1 MTVCDGP
8 VCICGLSDDRC
19 VCGCVV
25 PEAAPIADFLPSAAK
40 AAAMAVELPPPP
52 AEPTVGPP
60 VKRTAFSSRYELQRG
75 ELREIDSE
83 AQLEAVA
90 AEEIAMQRKRKR
102 WKPPAPEDLAE
113 EELEVVGAICE
124 MELLGQ
130 LVQMV
135 SRADDGSVADF
146 VREHRIDPN
155 TQDIAT
161 GHTPL
166 RAAACAGRAIAVA
179 ELIDCG
185 AELWDV
191 DCHGRCALWWSC
203 ALGRDHVLSLLLD
216 YDPAAA
222 PPPDDSGAS
231 CAGLLLR
238 RGHDG
243 ALCVLLDRAASA
255 DQPGSTAACGLL
267 RQIGEADIADAS
279 ANGHAEALHAL
290 RRHLCGSWLAGAAA
304 GGDLAAATSAPL
316 LESRVVL
323 RGMRGRPEL
332 NGRTGVAVGWDDVT
346 GRYTVALDAGAA
358 APAKAA
364 CDASARFGGDG
375 SGGDVSIAERHV
387 HAEAEGAE
395 EASLAAGSGESDEP
409 DGAIGELARGALLFR
424 DDLGRPRCDEFG
436 NDPYGRPIWN
446 AIPTWLVEEA
456 QAARQPAPAAPAAAA
471 PAVADAAPAEAAPG
485 RKSERRG

>member
-90 AEEIAMQRKRKR
+90 AQEIAMQRKRKR

-203 ALGRDHVLSLLLD
+203 ALGRDHVRASRRL
-216 YDPAAA
+216 PAL
-222 PPPDDSGAS
+222 PPLPD
-231 CAGLLLR
+231 C
-238 RGHDG
+238 
-243 ALCVLLDRAASA
+243 
-255 DQPGSTAACGLL
+255 
-267 RQIGEADIADAS
+267 
-279 ANGHAEALHAL
+279 
-290 RRHLCGSWLAGAAA
+290 
-304 GGDLAAATSAPL
+304 APL
-316 LESRVVL
+316 H
-323 RGMRGRPEL
+323 GR
-332 NGRTGVAVGWDDVT
+332 
-346 GRYTVALDAGAA
+346 
-358 APAKAA
+358 
-364 CDASARFGGDG
+364 
-375 SGGDVSIAERHV
+375 
-387 HAEAEGAE
+387 
-395 EASLAAGSGESDEP
+395 
-409 DGAIGELARGALLFR
+409 
-424 DDLGRPRCDEFG
+424 RCS
-436 NDPYGRPIWN
+436 PCC
-446 AIPTWLVEEA
+446 
-456 QAARQPAPAAPAAAA
+456 
-471 PAVADAAPAEAAPG
+471 
-485 RKSERRG
+485 